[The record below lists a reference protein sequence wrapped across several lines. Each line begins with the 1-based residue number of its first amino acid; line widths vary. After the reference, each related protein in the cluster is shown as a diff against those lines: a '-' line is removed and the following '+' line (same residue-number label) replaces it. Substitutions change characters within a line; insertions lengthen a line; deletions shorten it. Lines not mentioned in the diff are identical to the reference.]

1 MESKQ
6 TDTGG
11 SAPKGELSRREFVGN
26 AAKGRRQR
34 RCCAGERWSSAQG
47 LPDGV
52 RDVAGDGRFEL
63 YKTTQRMDGPYHV
76 KQHGF
81 DLA

>member
-26 AAKGRRQR
+26 AAKG
-34 RCCAGERWSSAQG
+34 AAVLRWRAVVVGTRSS
-47 LPDGV
+47 
-52 RDVAGDGRFEL
+52 
-63 YKTTQRMDGPYHV
+63 
-76 KQHGF
+76 
-81 DLA
+81 